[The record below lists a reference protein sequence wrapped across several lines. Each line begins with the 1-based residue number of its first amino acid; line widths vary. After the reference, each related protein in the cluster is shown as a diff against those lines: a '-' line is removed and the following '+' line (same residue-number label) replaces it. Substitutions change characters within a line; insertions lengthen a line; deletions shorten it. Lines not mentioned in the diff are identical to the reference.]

1 EAHVALLRV
10 GLARL
15 HRQEAL
21 GRIRVVVAHPRALV
35 DLGLTLR
42 DRLAHLERHRAG
54 ELGPAAP
61 ERLSRL
67 AHPFGP
73 RLEGHGAPLEVRRV
87 ARRNDTVELTARG
100 RGERLEDFAGRGIDR
115 LQAHGTLLLSMLS
128 PESRARN
135 VTGGR
140 RDEAWIKDVGGR
152 GSRRRPG
159 ADGASRAWR
168 LPRRGDRPVCAGA

>member
-1 EAHVALLRV
+1 
-10 GLARL
+10 
-15 HRQEAL
+15 
-21 GRIRVVVAHPRALV
+21 VAHPRALV

-61 ERLSRL
+61 ERLRRL

-73 RLEGHGAPLEVRRV
+73 RLEGYRSPFEERRV

-115 LQAHGTLLLSMLS
+115 LQAYGTLLLSMLS
-128 PESRARN
+128 PQSLVRSE
-135 VTGGR
+135 TGGR
-140 RDEAWIKDVGGR
+140 RDEAWIRNGVGR
-152 GSRRRPG
+152 GS
-159 ADGASRAWR
+159 
-168 LPRRGDRPVCAGA
+168 